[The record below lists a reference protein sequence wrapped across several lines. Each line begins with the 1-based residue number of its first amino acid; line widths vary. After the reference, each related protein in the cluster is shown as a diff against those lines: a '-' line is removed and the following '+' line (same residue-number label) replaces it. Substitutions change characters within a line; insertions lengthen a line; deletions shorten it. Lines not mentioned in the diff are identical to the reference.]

1 MPKISH
7 NKLSDPT
14 VKAARFEGHAFKLHD
29 GDGLFLHV
37 KQGGKYWHFRFW
49 LGLNAKGKPRE
60 RLMSMGTYPK
70 VSLSTA
76 RKERDMARVLLAQ
89 GIDPVAHR
97 REREAREK
105 VAGANTFEAVARE
118 WWEDRHRHNSS
129 PDHSERNLRR
139 LELYIF
145 PHLGADPIA
154 EIDSLRLLNVL
165 RQVERAGK
173 IPTAH
178 KAKDVCS
185 MVFEYAIVTSRATTN
200 PANGLG
206 RRALR
211 PEKEKHHPAAESPEQ
226 LAQLLRAIDQYG
238 GEPTT
243 MAALKLSALLFPR
256 PGELRTARWEDFDLV
271 EGTWDFA
278 PSKGGRPLLTPL
290 PTQALEILRK
300 LRPLTGPEG
309 YVFPSTGGDK
319 PLSNATLGNALRRV
333 IKRHRLDFDAVP
345 HGFRATART
354 LLAENL
360 DEAEE
365 VIELQ
370 LTHTVRDRL
379 GRAYNRTTLF
389 EQRRAM
395 LQRWADYLD
404 RLRDGLVALPTSTAA
419 AS

>member
-1 MPKISH
+1 MPKVSKD
-7 NKLSDPT
+7 KLSDPT
-14 VKAARFEGHAFKLHD
+14 VKAAAFDGRAYKLHD

-37 KQGGKYWHFRFW
+37 KQAGKYWRFRFW
-49 LGLNAKGKPRE
+49 MGLNSRGKAKE
-60 RLMSMGTYPK
+60 RLMALGAYPK
-70 VSLSTA
+70 VSLKAA
-76 RKERDMARVLLAQ
+76 RRARDDARVLLAT
-89 GIDPVAHR
+89 GFDPIVHR
-97 REREAREK
+97 QEEAARKK

-118 WWEDRHRHNSS
+118 WWEDLHRHKAAFA
-129 PDHSERNLRR
+129 ERDLRR
-139 LELYIF
+139 LEMYIF
-145 PHLGADPIA
+145 PHIGTDPIA

-165 RQVERAGK
+165 RRIERADK
-173 IPTAH
+173 VPTAH
-178 KAKDVCS
+178 KVKDVCS
-185 MVFEYAIVTSRATTN
+185 QVFEFAIVTSRANSN
-200 PANGLG
+200 PAEGLG

-211 PEKEKHHPAAESPEQ
+211 SKDTGKHHPAAETPEL

-256 PGELRTARWEDFDLV
+256 PGELRTAEWEDFDLI
-271 EGTWDFA
+271 EGTWDFT

-290 PTQALEILRK
+290 PTQAREILCE
-300 LRPLTGPEG
+300 LRPLTGPQG
-309 YVFPSTGGDK
+309 YVFPSTVGDK

-333 IKRHRLDFDAVP
+333 IKRHGLDFDAVP

-379 GRAYNRTTLF
+379 GRAYNRTTLY

-395 LQRWADYLD
+395 LQNWADYLD
-404 RLRDGLVALPTSTAA
+404 NLRDSVVALKQPAA
-419 AS
+419 A